1 MRTGAVVVAF
11 AAAVLTSAAAEAAG
25 AAPPDIVAVCLDAAH
40 RVQGEA
46 RALRNGAVAGRDAET
61 LGQQRDRISVE
72 IRAVE
77 ACERRWLA
85 TLNEEE
91 RVRLNEE
98 ITWME
103 DDRRELEK
111 HLGEVDHYLALTPLD
126 REALEAV
133 GRSIGRHALSWQQ
146 ALRRAVVRKT

>member
-1 MRTGAVVVAF
+1 MRARSVV
-11 AAAVLTSAAAEAAG
+11 AAAVGVLAVAAARPAG
-25 AAPPDIVAVCLDAAH
+25 AVPPDIVMVCLDAAQ
-40 RVQGEA
+40 RIQDEA
-46 RALRNGAVAGRDAET
+46 RALRNGVVAGRDART

-98 ITWME
+98 IAWME

-111 HLGEVDHYLALTPLD
+111 HLGEVDHYLALTPPD
-126 REALEAV
+126 REAVEAG

-146 ALRRAVVRKT
+146 ALRRAVRQRT